1 MPELT
6 ATGAPDRFPTTH
18 WSRVVQSANGSSPE
32 ARAALEA
39 LCSAYWYPLYAFIR
53 RRGHDPDAA
62 ADLVQGLF
70 TQLLERNAFARAD
83 PHRGRFRTFLLAV
96 CRNFLADQSEQ
107 DRAQKRGG
115 GLAIVS
121 IDSSR
126 AEGRYRA
133 EPADTLTP
141 DRLFERAW
149 ALAMLERVLGQLRR
163 EHELAGKGPLFERL
177 EPTLA
182 GGSAVAPFAAI
193 AAALGTTEGAVQVAA
208 HRLRRRYRDLVRA
221 EIAAT
226 IDDPAEV
233 DDEIRALFA
242 ALGS

>member
-1 MPELT
+1 MPDFK
-6 ATGAPDRFPTTH
+6 APASPERFPTTH
-18 WSRVVQSANGSSPE
+18 WSRVVQSADGASPE

-53 RRGHDPDAA
+53 RHGHDPATA

-70 TQLLERNAFARAD
+70 THLLEHNSFAKAD
-83 PHRGRFRTFLLAV
+83 PRRGRFRTFLLAA
-96 CRNFLADQSEQ
+96 CRNFLIDQEEQ
-107 DRAQKRGG
+107 RRAQKRGG

-121 IDSSR
+121 IDRSG

-133 EPADTLTP
+133 EAADTLTP

-149 ALAMLERVLGQLRR
+149 ALALLERVLGQLRR
-163 EHELAGKGPLFERL
+163 EYDVAGKRPLFERL

-182 GGSAVAPFAAI
+182 GGAEVESLAAI
-193 AAALGTTEGAVQVAA
+193 AAALGTTEGAIQVAA

>member
-18 WSRVVQSANGSSPE
+18 WSRVVQSADGSSPE

-39 LCSAYWYPLYAFIR
+39 LCGAYWYPLYAFIR
-53 RRGHDPDAA
+53 RRGHDPDTA

-70 TQLLERNAFARAD
+70 AHLLERNSFARAD

-96 CRNFLADQSEQ
+96 CRNFLSDEEEQ
-107 DRAQKRGG
+107 RRAHKRGG

-121 IDSSR
+121 IDGSV

-133 EPADTLTP
+133 EPADMLTP

-149 ALAMLERVLGQLRR
+149 ALQMLERVLGQLRS
-163 EHELAGKGPLFERL
+163 EYELAGKGPLFERL

-182 GGSAVAPFAAI
+182 GGSELEPLAAI
-193 AAALGTTEGAVQVAA
+193 AAALGTTEGAIQVAA